1 MTDLT
6 FLCQV
11 SSEWLISQLEIT
23 SEIYWNIFLDI
34 QDSLQNA
41 EYFSEVKLN
50 TNETRTWVEHD
61 ILSQIQQTWLT
72 IFSHLSNSSA
82 KKCLWHMSLHV
93 QIQACC
99 FRMSQSSIMMR
110 TSVWNLSTVTAS
122 DASSINTTIAFND
135 LMISLL
141 LMNGRTVMKIRV
153 QDLCSDNN
161 SILKNASYF
170 LLIQIT
176 KKNLDFEQDN
186 HLIVFIDTD
195 DISYVVWN
203 DRNLKTA
210 LQSVLQSTQ
219 QHQQVSKLHIQA
231 RFSR

>member
-6 FLCQV
+6 FPCQV
-11 SSEWLISQLEIT
+11 SSEWLISQLGIT
-23 SEIYWNIFLDI
+23 SEIYQNIFLDI
-34 QDSLQNA
+34 QDFLQNVR
-41 EYFSEVKLN
+41 YFPEAKLN
-50 TNETRTWVEHD
+50 TNETRTQVEHN
-61 ILSQIQQTWLT
+61 ILSQIQQTWST
-72 IFSHLSNSSA
+72 VFSHLSNSSA

-93 QIQACC
+93 QIQAHCS
-99 FRMSQSSIMMR
+99 RMFQSSIMMR
-110 TSVWNLSTVTAS
+110 TPVWNLSTVTAS
-122 DASSINTTIAFND
+122 DASSINTTIVFND

-141 LMNGRTVMKIRV
+141 LMNERTVMKIRI

-170 LLIQIT
+170 LLTQIT
-176 KKNLDFEQDN
+176 RKNLDFKQDN

-195 DISYVVWN
+195 DISYVVQN

-219 QHQQVSKLHIQA
+219 QHWQVSKLHIQA

>member
-6 FLCQV
+6 FPCQV

-23 SEIYWNIFLDI
+23 SKIYQNIFLDI

-93 QIQACC
+93 QTQACC
-99 FRMSQSSIMMR
+99 FRMFQSSIMMR
-110 TSVWNLSTVTAS
+110 TSVQNLSTVTAS
-122 DASSINTTIAFND
+122 DASSINTTIVFND
-135 LMISLL
+135 LMISFFSV
-141 LMNGRTVMKIRV
+141 NERTVMKIRI

-161 SILKNASYF
+161 SILENVSYF

-176 KKNLDFEQDN
+176 KENLDFKQDN

-219 QHQQVSKLHIQA
+219 QHWQADKLHIQA